1 MDFQKAEKVFEE
13 EVSRL
18 KKNQELL
25 ESFYKE
31 IENIKSMV
39 QKEES
44 KTQEIIDA
52 LEDFKTEV
60 AEISIGLIEEY
71 QKQVEENLASLEKR
85 LVKVEKE
92 KKNSQKTR

>member
-71 QKQVEENLASLEKR
+71 QKQVEESLASLEKR

-92 KKNSQKTR
+92 KKNPQKAR

>member
-18 KKNQELL
+18 RKNQELL
-25 ESFYKE
+25 ENFYKE

-71 QKQVEENLASLEKR
+71 QKQVEESLASLEKR

-92 KKNSQKTR
+92 KKNPQKAR

>member
-18 KKNQELL
+18 RKNQELL
-25 ESFYKE
+25 ENFYKE

-71 QKQVEENLASLEKR
+71 QKQVEESLASLEKR